1 MKVSDYL
8 AAKLS
13 EHGFSSVYLV
23 TGGGAMHLNDAFAR
37 HPELDVHCFHHEQ
50 AAAIAAE
57 GYARTILKPC
67 VLNVTTGPGALNAL
81 VGVYG
86 AYVDSIPMFVVSGQ
100 VKVETLAATYSEVP
114 LRQLGDQEVDIVSM
128 VRPIVK
134 YVRTINKVSDVF
146 DIVNRALFL
155 MSSGRPGPVWLDI
168 PIDIQAARLP
178 NEKIDDEIKSSANH
192 ATITD
197 DLLRDSGSTPNT
209 VLELNR
215 AKLNRE
221 PPTDLFKLA
230 IERLKQSKRPVI
242 LVGTGVSG
250 VGRTY
255 LNQLMSLVD
264 IPIVHGWNALD
275 LVPSDHKNF
284 AGRPGTV
291 GDRAGNYAVQGAD
304 FLIIL
309 GCRLNIRQISYGWKS
324 FAKHAYKVM
333 VDIDQAELDKPTLD
347 IDLKIQTDVNHFL
360 KYALKS
366 KLFATPLDVHQ
377 KYRDWCVEMVQKYPV
392 VNCALDDTTPLNP
405 YNFLQS
411 LSKLLPAK
419 ATVIAGNGAACVMTF
434 QAFETQLGQRIF
446 TNSGCASMGYEL
458 PASIGAALSLNSQ
471 SPIICIAGDGSI
483 MMNLQEL
490 QTIAGKKLPVKIII
504 LNNDGYLSIKMTQQ
518 AYFSD
523 NKFGTNATNGLTLP
537 KFKKIAMGFEIP
549 YKSIESLSQL
559 NDEFIEQLCNNL
571 EPMIIEVFVDPEQ
584 GFEPKL
590 ASRFNADG
598 TMSSPELDDM
608 APFLLKSEIDKNR
621 FV

>member
-8 AAKLS
+8 AAKLYQ
-13 EHGFSSVYLV
+13 HGFSSVYLV

-81 VGVYG
+81 VGVFG

-100 VKVETLAATYSEVP
+100 VKVETLAATYPEVP

-178 NEKIDDEIKSSANH
+178 DEKINDEIKSSAH
-192 ATITD
+192 LARIID
-197 DLLRDSGSTPNT
+197 DSLNDSGCTPNT
-209 VLELNR
+209 ILELKQ
-215 AKLNRE
+215 AKLNHE
-221 PPTDLFKLA
+221 PPINLFKLA
-230 IERLKQSKRPVI
+230 IERLKQAKKPVI

-250 VGRTY
+250 EARTF
-255 LNQLMSLVD
+255 LNQLMNIVD

-291 GDRAGNYAVQGAD
+291 GDRAGNYAVQNAD

-309 GCRLNIRQISYGWKS
+309 GCRLNIRQISYGWHS

-347 IDLKIQTDVNHFL
+347 IDLKILADVNQFL
-360 KYALKS
+360 DYALKS
-366 KLFATPLDVHQ
+366 KQFTTQQEAHR
-377 KYRDWCVEMVQKYPV
+377 KYRDWCVEMVRKYPV
-392 VNCALDDTTPLNP
+392 VNCALDDAAPLNP
-405 YNFLQS
+405 YNFLQR

-419 ATVIAGNGAACVMTF
+419 STVIAGNGAACVMTF
-434 QAFETQLGQRIF
+434 QAFETKLGQRVF

-471 SPIICIAGDGSI
+471 SPIVCIAGDGSI

-490 QTIAGKKLPVKIII
+490 QTIVGKKLPIKIII

-523 NKFGTNATNGLTLP
+523 NKFGTNPTNGLTLP
-537 KFKKIAMGFEIP
+537 KFKKIASGFEIS
-549 YKSIESLSQL
+549 YKSIDSLSQL
-559 NDEFIEQLCNNL
+559 DEKFIDQLCNNL
-571 EPMIIEVFVDPEQ
+571 DPMIVEVFVNPEQ

-590 ASRFNADG
+590 ASRINTDG

-608 APFLLKSEIDKNR
+608 APFLSKDEIEKNR
-621 FV
+621 FF

>member
-13 EHGFSSVYLV
+13 AHGFSSVYLV